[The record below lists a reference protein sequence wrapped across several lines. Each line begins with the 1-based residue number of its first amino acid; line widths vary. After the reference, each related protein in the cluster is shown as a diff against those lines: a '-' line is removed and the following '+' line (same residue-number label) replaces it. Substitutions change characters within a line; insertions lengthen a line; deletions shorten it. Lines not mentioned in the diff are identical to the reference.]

1 MLFTNVHTCGEINS
15 IAREQQTLW
24 TKQQNAAQFKTIIY
38 PGRPM
43 GIITLIIW
51 TQAMLRGYS
60 LVTAASAVTWP
71 HV

>member
-15 IAREQQTLW
+15 IAQEQPTLW

-38 PGRPM
+38 PGRPV
-43 GIITLIIW
+43 GIITLIIR
-51 TQAMLRGYS
+51 TQARLRGYS

-71 HV
+71 RM